1 MKKVI
6 MFGAAG
12 LLSLSLLTGMADCT
26 TAEAK
31 AKSHR
36 CSIMKGCRV
45 TGKHHT
51 TKLRRSV
58 VSLETVYEMPAGT
71 PHCAGSGLCRP
82 ISADGDGGIRLDPA
96 AGFLCKHRRQ
106 SVH

>member
-45 TGKHHT
+45 TGKHHSKKHHSKT
-51 TKLRRSV
+51 YRY
-58 VSLETVYEMPAGT
+58 VSRHSGN
-71 PHCAGSGLCRP
+71 HHSGSHHSGH
-82 ISADGDGGIRLDPA
+82 
-96 AGFLCKHRRQ
+96 HR
-106 SVH
+106 

>member
-12 LLSLSLLTGMADCT
+12 LLSLSLLTGMADST

-45 TGKHHT
+45 TGKHHSKKHRLKKHHT
-51 TKLRRSV
+51 TKHPSKTYRC
-58 VSLETVYEMPAGT
+58 VSRHSGN
-71 PHCAGSGLCRP
+71 HHSGSHHSGH
-82 ISADGDGGIRLDPA
+82 
-96 AGFLCKHRRQ
+96 HR
-106 SVH
+106 